1 MQGSEIASIN
11 RARYEAAMTT
21 YEALNLALTAFLVV
35 IGMMSLVVM
44 AFQAGKKK

>member
-1 MQGSEIASIN
+1 
-11 RARYEAAMTT
+11 MTI